1 MTRAIVVLGG
11 ALALAATTAAG
22 QLPVRVTASGS
33 YESYRFDAGLVFS
46 KVEEIA
52 VPVGLVVPFGRV
64 GDLTVSTGYA
74 RVSLTGVDTSG
85 TVEPSTSGLLDT
97 EFRLSWNVVPDR
109 VVVFATAVAPTGIET
124 IEQGQLAILGVLA
137 SDVIGFQAPTLGTG
151 GSAGGGFGA
160 AVPLSPSWSIGLGGS
175 VREPFRYL
183 PLVGTTDEIK
193 PGTDIRVRAG
203 VEGSLARRTYLRIA
217 GIFAHQS
224 NNVYGDTNETGVGNR
239 IVAYLSLNQG
249 LGNGSLSIYGY
260 DVYRAQAQLEAT
272 AVGLAALPRGN
283 LIGAGTQY
291 EFRLGQRLRATPR
304 VEFRYSL
311 QAPDDTTTAL
321 SKAGE
326 SWRFGADLRWSA
338 SRIFDVV
345 LQGSGMTG
353 SIVSNGE
360 AIGFDGWRA
369 ALHLELKP

>member
-1 MTRAIVVLGG
+1 MTRAAVVLGI
-11 ALALAATTAAG
+11 ALTLGVSAAAG
-22 QLPVRVTASGS
+22 QIPVRVTVSGS
-33 YESYRFDAGLVFS
+33 YESYSFDHGLVFS
-46 KVEEIA
+46 KVEELA

-74 RVSLTGVDTSG
+74 RVSLTSSDSAAT
-85 TVEPSTSGLLDT
+85 EQPSTSGLLDT

-109 VVVFATAVAPTGIET
+109 VVVFATGVAPTGLQT
-124 IEQGQLAILGVLA
+124 VEQEQLAILGVLA

-160 AVPLSPSWSIGLGGS
+160 AVPLSSAWSIGIGGS
-175 VREPFRYL
+175 VREPFSYL

-217 GIFAHQS
+217 GVFAHQS

-249 LGNGSLSIYGY
+249 VGNGSLSVYGY

-272 AVGLAALPRGN
+272 PVGLAALPRGN
-283 LIGAGTQY
+283 LVGAGAQY
-291 EFRLGQRLRATPR
+291 EFRLGQRVRATPR
-304 VEFRYSL
+304 VEFRHSL

-326 SWRFGADLRWSA
+326 SWRFGADLRFSA
-338 SRIFDVV
+338 SRMFDIV
-345 LQGSGMTG
+345 LQGSGLTG
-353 SIVSNGE
+353 SIVSNLE
-360 AIGFDGWRA
+360 SVGFTGWRA
-369 ALHLELKP
+369 AVHVELKP